1 MKKKSLDEEEKRM
14 ELPCFVFYIYIKC
27 KKYIDKKCNI
37 AGNQQINCT
46 GIYKKQ
52 GTDSLET
59 QGTNSQR

>member
-1 MKKKSLDEEEKRM
+1 M
-14 ELPCFVFYIYIKC
+14 ELPCFVFFIYIKC
-27 KKYIDKKCNI
+27 KKYIDKKYNI